1 MRQHEER
8 TLENLIKK
16 KGSIKI
22 KQIERGKIVR
32 RIK

>member
-16 KGSIKI
+16 KGSVKSR
-22 KQIERGKIVR
+22 QIEGGKIVR